1 MGSDDIKGLLTSGGY
16 GLATLA
22 LSGAIYLY
30 RQLEAVRRE
39 LIDTIKADAAAQRDL
54 LMQTVPLSTKLAD
67 GSAML
72 ARALDSLER
81 ATSRHRGPD
90 DATRT

>member
-1 MGSDDIKGLLTSGGY
+1 MGTDDLKGLLTSGGY

-39 LIDTIKADAAAQRDL
+39 LVDTIKADAAAQRDV
-54 LMQTVPLSTKLAD
+54 LMQTVPMSTKLAD
-67 GSAML
+67 GSALL
-72 ARALDSLER
+72 AKALDSLER
-81 ATSRHRGPD
+81 ATSKCRGVQ
-90 DATRT
+90 